1 MPATAIRSRLL
12 DDPYLGPYEEIIRR
26 RAQAAERRATE
37 LAQGPGTLAEF
48 ACAHEY
54 YGLHRTPDGWVFR
67 EWAPNASSVW
77 LVGDFSGWQVRDG
90 FRLQRVQGRDV
101 WEIRLPAD
109 ALAHGQCYRLEMAWN
124 GGRGERIPAYA
135 RRVVQDPATLLF
147 AAQVW
152 DPPPY
157 AWKIPA
163 FAVPKRAPLIYEAHV
178 GMAQEKAAVGTYAE
192 FRECVLPRIVRA
204 GYNTVQL
211 MAVMEHPYY
220 GSFGYHVSSFF
231 ACSSRFGTPEELK
244 GLVDAAHAAGLA
256 IIMDIVH
263 SHAVKNEREGLSLFD
278 GTPYQYFHNGL
289 RGWHEAWD
297 SRCFDYAK
305 TDVLHF
311 LLSNCRYWLDE
322 FHFDGFRF
330 DGITSMLYLHHG
342 LGVDFTDYGQYF
354 DSTVDEDAWI
364 YCNLAN
370 RVIHEVRPD
379 AVTIAEDVSGMP
391 GIAAPGS
398 DLGAGFDYRMAMGVP
413 ECWFRLVRDVRDED
427 WSIGYLWHELTNR
440 RADEQTVNYVESH
453 DQALVGGKTLL
464 FQLVDAAVYHAM
476 SRSSQDL
483 TASRG
488 VALHKLARL
497 ATLGTAGHGYLNF
510 MGNEFGHPEWID
522 FPREGNGFSYAYAR
536 RQWALRDNPDLLY
549 WCLGEFDEAILRMVA
564 QYDALEDTV
573 PRRLYVSDSNKILV
587 FERGPLVFLFNFHSS
602 QSVSDYSV
610 LVPPGAYRLVLDSDE
625 ELYGGQGRIQP
636 NQIFPLIEELRDNA
650 CCHVIKVY
658 LPCRTAMVL
667 ERSLGDAPVRGV

>member
-1 MPATAIRSRLL
+1 MPVSATRSCLL

-26 RAQAAERRATE
+26 RSCAAGQRASE
-37 LAQGPGTLAEF
+37 LAKAPGSLAEF

-54 YGLHRTPDGWVFR
+54 YGLHRSEGRWVFR
-67 EWAPNASSVW
+67 EWAPNATGVW
-77 LVGDFSGWQVRDG
+77 LVGDFSGWQVQDA
-90 FRLQRVQGRDV
+90 FRLQRVPGRDV
-101 WEIRLPAD
+101 WEIWLEAD
-109 ALAHGQCYRLEMAWN
+109 ALKHGQFYRLEMAWN

-135 RRVVQDPATLLF
+135 RRVIQDADTLVF

-157 AWKIPA
+157 VWHVPA
-163 FAVPKRAPLIYEAHV
+163 FTVPKRVPLIYEAHV
-178 GMAQEKAAVGTYAE
+178 GMAQQEPGVGSYAE
-192 FRECVLPRIVRA
+192 FREKVLPRIVRA
-204 GYNTVQL
+204 GYNTIQL

-220 GSFGYHVSSFF
+220 GSFGYHVSNFF

-244 GLVDAAHAAGLA
+244 ALVDAAHQAGLA
-256 IIMDIVH
+256 VIMDIVH

-278 GTPYQYFHNGL
+278 GTPYQYFHDGL

-297 SRCFDYAK
+297 SRCFDYGK
-305 TDVLHF
+305 IDVLHF
-311 LLSNCRYWLDE
+311 LLSNCRFWLDE
-322 FHFDGFRF
+322 FHFDGYRF

-354 DSTVDEDAWI
+354 DSTVDDDAWI

-379 AVTIAEDVSGMP
+379 AITIAEDVSGMP
-391 GIAAPGS
+391 GIAAPIS
-398 DLGAGFDYRMAMGVP
+398 DLGSGFDYRMAMGVP

-453 DQALVGGKTLL
+453 DQALVGGKTLF
-464 FQLVDAAVYHAM
+464 FQLVDSAIYDSM
-476 SRSSQDL
+476 SRVTQNIKAD
-483 TASRG
+483 RG

-497 ATLGTAGHGYLNF
+497 ATLASAGHGYLNF

-522 FPREGNGFSYAYAR
+522 FPREGNGFSYQYAR

-549 WCLGEFDEAILRMVA
+549 WCMGEFDEAIIHLVTR
-564 QYDALEDTV
+564 YRALEGTV
-573 PRRLYVSDSNKILV
+573 PRRLFVSDKDKILV
-587 FERGPLVFLFNFHSS
+587 FERGPLVFIFNFHST

-610 LVPPGAYRLVLDSDE
+610 LVPPGTYRLVLNSDD
-625 ELYGGQGRIQP
+625 ELFGGHGRIQP
-636 NQIFPLIEELRDNA
+636 GQTFELLSEMRGNES
-650 CCHVIKVY
+650 CHIIKVY
-658 LPCRTAMVL
+658 QPCRTAMVL
-667 ERSLGDAPVRGV
+667 ERTI